1 MGSEKGN
8 FVPIRARRAGTRNV
22 PMNTDL
28 TLLRAFVEVA
38 RCSGFGRAAELLHLD
53 PSTVSR
59 QVAQLERRLGVKL
72 FERTTRQ
79 VWVTDAGRALLP
91 RAEDVLRA
99 ADIFDRTAE
108 AVDRQT
114 RGELVVG
121 FQVHAI
127 NATVLGWVADAEST
141 IPGLTVRLQEGNFAD
156 PSTGLRDRSC
166 DLAFVFLPFDTDG
179 IETAPLYDL
188 PWLMF
193 LPATHRLAT
202 QASVRLEECWD
213 EPWGCAAS
221 DDRVFCEYWLAADLA
236 GDRPRPPSPTFAT
249 PEAALAHIATGRAIG
264 TGASARPGLPLD
276 GGVALPVADDRRT
289 TVALA
294 WIEGQLSAEAERL
307 RDAVIERARREP
319 HPAPAPAS
327 T

>member
-1 MGSEKGN
+1 MSASGSASSGPASPAGSSASTSSASPAGSSAAVSVSSPAVSSVAVFSGAVSPSDADVSSEPHAPSTSSAASSRPASRRRSRRSVISFPHGRHSVNSQWTTPMGSEKGN
-8 FVPIRARRAGTRNV
+8 FVPIRARRAVTRNV

-221 DDRVFCEYWLAADLA
+221 DDRV
-236 GDRPRPPSPTFAT
+236 
-249 PEAALAHIATGRAIG
+249 
-264 TGASARPGLPLD
+264 
-276 GGVALPVADDRRT
+276 
-289 TVALA
+289 
-294 WIEGQLSAEAERL
+294 
-307 RDAVIERARREP
+307 
-319 HPAPAPAS
+319 
-327 T
+327 